1 MCALRVSSSVSGI
14 NVLLCCAGAALWLWL
29 CRSDGGISVA
39 SAAKTPDPSNPSKQV
54 PATQAQLI
62 PPFDVPV
69 GSGIIHNIDGLLLPM
84 TNLTRLIQITGC
96 K

>member
-1 MCALRVSSSVSGI
+1 MGW
-14 NVLLCCAGAALWLWL
+14 LLCCAVLRCAAL
-29 CRSDGGISVA
+29 CRSSGAISVA
-39 SAAKTPDPSNPSKQV
+39 SAAKTPDPGNPSKQV
-54 PATQAQLI
+54 PATQAQII
-62 PPFDVPV
+62 PPFDVEV